1 MPDRHLPKDTEKEAG
16 GPERAGERPELL
28 RLPRPGAVFSA
39 EEAGWAPRETWT
51 RPEVSVLSS
60 ENAQPPVRGK
70 ETGSRVLGPGR
81 KSVSSENAWAAV
93 RGKEKGS
100 TAPLPGS
107 AQRTADRRLP
117 AQEFRTHSIFMVKTG
132 THAQSG
138 VFLHAT
144 QISDT

>member
-1 MPDRHLPKDTEKEAG
+1 MPDGHLPKDTEKEAG
-16 GPERAGERPELL
+16 GPERARERPELL
-28 RLPRPGAVFSA
+28 RLPRPGAVLSA
-39 EEAGWAPRETWT
+39 EEAGWTPRGARA
-51 RPEVSVLSS
+51 RPEVSVLS
-60 ENAQPPVRGK
+60 AQALVRGK
-70 ETGSRVLGPGR
+70 QTGSTVLGPGR
-81 KSVSSENAWAAV
+81 KSVSSEKAWAAV
-93 RGKEKGS
+93 RGKQTGS

-132 THAQSG
+132 TQAQSG

>member
-1 MPDRHLPKDTEKEAG
+1 MPDGHLPKDTEKEAG
-16 GPERAGERPELL
+16 GPERARERPELL
-28 RLPRPGAVFSA
+28 RLPRPGAVLSA
-39 EEAGWAPRETWT
+39 EEAGWTPRGAWA
-51 RPEVSVLSS
+51 RPEVSVLS
-60 ENAQPPVRGK
+60 AQALVRGK
-70 ETGSRVLGPGR
+70 QT
-81 KSVSSENAWAAV
+81 
-93 RGKEKGS
+93 GS

-132 THAQSG
+132 TQAQSG